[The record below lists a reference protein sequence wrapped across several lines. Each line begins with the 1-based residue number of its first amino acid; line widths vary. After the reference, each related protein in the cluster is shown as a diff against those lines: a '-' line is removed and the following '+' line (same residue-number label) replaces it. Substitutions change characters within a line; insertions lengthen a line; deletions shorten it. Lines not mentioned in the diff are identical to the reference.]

1 MIVYVAGPYSG
12 DVEKNIEKA
21 RQVAWSI
28 WACGYACIC
37 PHLNT
42 AHFDCAA
49 SYDVFMQGYLKILAR
64 CNTIIMLPDWE
75 KSSGAVKEHQLAL
88 ELAIPIAYSM
98 KQLIHNILHWEEAV
112 ETANLY
118 ASKLTQNSLSSGA

>member
-21 RQVAWSI
+21 RQVAWAI
-28 WACGYACIC
+28 WACGYPCIC

-42 AHFDCAA
+42 AHFDHAA
-49 SYDVFMQGYLKILAR
+49 SYNVFMEGYLKILAR
-64 CNTIIMLPDWE
+64 CDAVIMLPDWQ
-75 KSSGAVKEHQLAL
+75 KSNGAMKEHQLAL

-98 KQLIHNILHWEEAV
+98 KQLLSNLLNWEESV
-112 ETANLY
+112 ELAKFY
-118 ASKLTQNSLSSGA
+118 ASKLTQNSLSSGT